1 MNPQK
6 SNLGKISI
14 ECMMNPSNNNGLETM
29 KVTSLELKDVGG
41 IPYLKLENIDPKM
54 NIICGE
60 NGVGKTNI
68 LDSIAYIFSSWSFNQ
83 IKKKSGSN
91 SGELK
96 ALVHFNEEMFG
107 SEIGAMHPVNA
118 LLDTFEPQESRSY
131 RSVDSRFAKQLIYL
145 RTTRDIQYKFQ
156 QSIES
161 DPDETKYGVDLLD
174 GISSKDLKTWFI
186 SRFYQSSAGNLEEQF
201 LSNFELATKAFGLL
215 DPNYSFKTV
224 NRRNEVIMN
233 TPSGDIYFE
242 YLSSGFKSSLFIIL
256 GIIKDIEYRFQT
268 KLLKSED
275 YDGLVLI
282 DEVELHLHPD
292 WQGRICSILKKV
304 FPKAQFFITTHSP
317 HVVQTALQGEV
328 IALERKDGEVIRRE
342 LPTSEYGYQGWTV
355 EEILED
361 VMGTPDLRTKKYNE
375 TKKRFDAA
383 LDSQN
388 KHEAQVAYD
397 ELDKMLHPHYPL
409 RPVFRMQLD
418 SLGE

>member
-1 MNPQK
+1 MNQTQNK
-6 SNLGKISI
+6 LGKSSI

-41 IPYLKLENIDPKM
+41 IPNLKLENINLNM
-54 NIICGE
+54 NIICGG

-68 LDSIAYIFSSWSFNQ
+68 LDSIAYMCSSWSFNQ
-83 IKKKSGSN
+83 IKKRSGSN
-91 SGELK
+91 CGELK
-96 ALVHFNEEMFG
+96 AQVYFNEEMFG
-107 SEIGAMHPVNA
+107 SEIGAVHPINEFIE
-118 LLDTFEPQESRSY
+118 TFEPQQSRSI
-131 RSVDSRFAKQLIYL
+131 RSIDSRFAKQLIYI

-161 DPDETKYGVDLLD
+161 DPDETKYGTDLLN
-174 GISSKDLKTWFI
+174 GISSNDLKTWFI
-186 SRFYQSSAGNLEEQF
+186 SRFYQSSAGNLEQQF
-201 LSNFELATKAFGLL
+201 LSNFQLAIKAFGVL
-215 DPNYSFKTV
+215 DLNYSFKTV
-224 NRRNEVIMN
+224 NRRNELIIN

-282 DEVELHLHPD
+282 DEIELHLHPE
-292 WQGRICSILKKV
+292 WQGRICSILKEL

-328 IALERKDGEVIRRE
+328 IALERKDGEVIQRD
-342 LPTSEYGYQGWTV
+342 LPTSEYGYQGWTI
-355 EEILED
+355 EEVLKD
-361 VMGTPDLRTKKYNE
+361 VMGMPDLRTEEYEVIRNE
-375 TKKRFDAA
+375 FMDAFRQQDQLRA
-383 LDSQN
+383 SEAFN
-388 KHEAQVAYD
+388 K
-397 ELDKMLHPHYPL
+397 LNRMLHPHSEFKAIYQ
-409 RPVFRMQLD
+409 MQLD

>member
-1 MNPQK
+1 MKPQK

-14 ECMMNPSNNNGLETM
+14 ECMMNSSNNNGLETM

-41 IPYLKLENIDPKM
+41 IPYLKLENIDPQM

-91 SGELK
+91 YGELK

-201 LSNFELATKAFGLL
+201 LSNFKLATKAFGLL

-317 HVVQTALQGEV
+317 HVVQSALQGEV
-328 IALERKDGEVIRRE
+328 IALERKAGEVIRRE
-342 LPTSEYGYQGWTV
+342 LPTSEYGYQGWTI
-355 EEILED
+355 EEVLKD
-361 VMGTPDLRTKKYNE
+361 VMGMPDLRTKTYEAIRNE
-375 TKKRFDAA
+375 FMEAFKQQNQLRAKEAFDKLKR
-383 LDSQN
+383 
-388 KHEAQVAYD
+388 
-397 ELDKMLHPHYPL
+397 MLHPHSELKAIYQ
-409 RPVFRMQLD
+409 MQLD